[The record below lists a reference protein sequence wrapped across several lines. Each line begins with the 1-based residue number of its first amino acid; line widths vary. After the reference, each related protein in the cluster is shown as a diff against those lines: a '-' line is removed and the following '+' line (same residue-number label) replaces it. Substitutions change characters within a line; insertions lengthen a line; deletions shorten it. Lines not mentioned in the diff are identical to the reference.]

1 MSTSPAQT
9 PAANPLSVPRATA
22 LYIGALFGPGLLLL
36 PGLAADQAGPASII
50 AWLALLG
57 LSGILAATFAA
68 LGRAV
73 PGAAGAAGYA
83 AAGLGRRA
91 AAVTRWWF
99 LAGVTAGAPI
109 VCLVCASYVTALTGG
124 GPLARAAIAA
134 GLLLAVLGL
143 ALGGV
148 RASAVAQL
156 LLVALLIA
164 VVVTAVAGSAPAA
177 RPANWT
183 PFAPHG
189 WLSVG
194 RAASTLMLSFVGWE
208 AVAPL
213 TGRLRAG
220 QLSRVIGIAFAVTAV
235 LYLGLAVATVSCLGR
250 GADLSVPLADLL
262 QLAVGPTGRAV
273 AAAAALLLTAG
284 SVNAYLSGATEM
296 LRELTAVRG
305 QIGPNGPG
313 HPPRL
318 SARVFLAWIALAGL
332 VLIGMSALRLA
343 DTAVL
348 VSVPTTMFLCVYLS
362 CTVSAVR
369 ILAGNVRARAA
380 AAVAVLAV
388 LAVLAFCGW
397 ALLVAAVIAVA
408 AATLRHGGYLPAV
421 EDAERLRIGGWS
433 HGGFMAAW
441 AVGQTDRFRILS
453 RRQRHAD
460 GHGLVAAQQP
470 GLDRPAA
477 EQVLQLEGQAGAADD
492 FGPVER
498 GQQVPA
504 LDPGGVRRA
513 ARLHRGDQQ
522 PGLVGQPDRLP
533 AGARQPGG
541 LQDEAQIGCH
551 VGGGRLERGEQPAQQ
566 VGQDLPLVR

>member
-1 MSTSPAQT
+1 MSTSPART
-9 PAANPLSVPRATA
+9 AAANPLSVPRATA

-36 PGLAADQAGPASII
+36 PGLAAEQAGPASII

-109 VCLVCASYVTALTGG
+109 VCLIGASYVTALTGG
-124 GPLARAAIAA
+124 GSLARAAIAA

-220 QLSRVIGIAFAVTAV
+220 QLSRVIGIAFTVTAV
-235 LYLGLAVATVSCLGR
+235 LYLPWPSR
-250 GADLSVPLADLL
+250 RS
-262 QLAVGPTGRAV
+262 
-273 AAAAALLLTAG
+273 
-284 SVNAYLSGATEM
+284 
-296 LRELTAVRG
+296 
-305 QIGPNGPG
+305 
-313 HPPRL
+313 
-318 SARVFLAWIALAGL
+318 
-332 VLIGMSALRLA
+332 
-343 DTAVL
+343 
-348 VSVPTTMFLCVYLS
+348 
-362 CTVSAVR
+362 
-369 ILAGNVRARAA
+369 
-380 AAVAVLAV
+380 
-388 LAVLAFCGW
+388 
-397 ALLVAAVIAVA
+397 
-408 AATLRHGGYLPAV
+408 
-421 EDAERLRIGGWS
+421 
-433 HGGFMAAW
+433 AAW
-441 AVGQTDRFRILS
+441 A
-453 RRQRHAD
+453 
-460 GHGLVAAQQP
+460 AARTCP
-470 GLDRPAA
+470 CRSPTCCSSPSGR
-477 EQVLQLEGQAGAADD
+477 
-492 FGPVER
+492 
-498 GQQVPA
+498 
-504 LDPGGVRRA
+504 PGGRWPRRP
-513 ARLHRGDQQ
+513 R
-522 PGLVGQPDRLP
+522 
-533 AGARQPGG
+533 
-541 LQDEAQIGCH
+541 CC
-551 VGGGRLERGEQPAQQ
+551 
-566 VGQDLPLVR
+566 